1 MQKFTR
7 FTSKA
12 VPLNRANVD
21 TDQIIPKQFLL
32 AVDRK
37 GFGHHLFHDHRWLDA
52 EETKPNPDFV
62 LNFPVYKGAGILVA
76 QANFGNGSSR
86 EHAPWAL
93 LEYGFRC
100 VIAPSFADI
109 FKNNA
114 LGNGL
119 LPVELK
125 QSEIDQL
132 FQVLE
137 ANPGMEITVDL
148 EKQTV
153 DAGSLHF
160 TFTVDPFRRCQGQGP
175 DQGKR
180 VAAYARSGGPLF
192 TQGGGQEVCQFV
204 SPEAEPGPDIQ
215 SLQGRHPP
223 EYCGRTPELEKDPD
237 MAGDAEVFRGHP
249 RLSGV

>member
-109 FKNNA
+109 FYSNSLK
-114 LGNGL
+114 NGL
-119 LPVELK
+119 LPVTIPELVL
-125 QSEIDQL
+125 DRL
-132 FQVLE
+132 FE
-137 ANPGMEITVDL
+137 DCKATPGYKLTVDL
-148 EKQTV
+148 DQQLVIEPSGAST
-153 DAGSLHF
+153 HF
-160 TFTVDPFRRCQGQGP
+160 DVAPFRRWAMMNGFDDIGITLSRNKQAIEEYEA
-175 DQGKR
+175 KR
-180 VAAYARSGGPLF
+180 LAEKPWLAPMLQQ
-192 TQGGGQEVCQFV
+192 T
-204 SPEAEPGPDIQ
+204 EA
-215 SLQGRHPP
+215 
-223 EYCGRTPELEKDPD
+223 
-237 MAGDAEVFRGHP
+237 
-249 RLSGV
+249 